1 MLPTRLPKL
10 RAEALLRNPPA
21 RDLDSHRML
30 AAKNVEPVEGSI
42 TAAAPVRMHPVLS
55 AALWLVACGL
65 IAGWLAL
72 LSRHLNDDYR
82 ITHNSGVWIAVADGA
97 RVGRLYPPIF
107 DGAHY
112 AGTRYMPLPILLNAL
127 ASAVVGDPLVG
138 GKLLAGV
145 LMAILLAL
153 VVVALRRFA
162 CPLAIAVA
170 LAAVIVGTETGLQAG
185 SSIGGDLLPALLQV
199 AALVVVTGGATRR
212 RLLIAAAF
220 AGLGAASK
228 LTGVWALFAITSWL
242 LIQRDWRRAA
252 TFAVGGGAVA
262 ASILVLVQVLSGGG
276 LTAHLSAF
284 SVAGVRN
291 LIAFARG
298 PNQVLYQL
306 LGYAAGAV
314 VLVPLAV
321 IGTLL
326 GGWRQV
332 SVIHLAMGYA
342 LMLLLVVYADVG
354 TGFNQLLDFV
364 VLTVLAVGYLAGRAP
379 GQVDPQTR
387 RVVLLTVTVTVL
399 WAGCLDLVRTVA
411 FDLRRSISG
420 SVPGHNLR
428 SARLAASRVGPDQEV
443 LAEDPSIY
451 VALGRQPL
459 VMDPFMITRLDRV
472 HPEQVDPLI
481 SWISSRRFDTV
492 FLVVSLEDRDVEY
505 WWNDFHFGPRV
516 AAALRKN
523 YRPDGL
529 IGRYYVYKPR
539 P

>member
-1 MLPTRLPKL
+1 MLTATNL
-10 RAEALLRNPPA
+10 
-21 RDLDSHRML
+21 
-30 AAKNVEPVEGSI
+30 GSI
-42 TAAAPVRMHPVLS
+42 EKSTASMAPYRMHAVLH
-55 AALWLVACGL
+55 AALWLVACGVL
-65 IAGWLAL
+65 AGWIAL
-72 LSRHLNDDYR
+72 LAFHLHDDYR
-82 ITHNSGVWIAVADGA
+82 ITHNSGVWIAVAEAA
-97 RVGRLYPPIF
+97 RDGRLYPPIF

-112 AGTRYMPLPILLNAL
+112 AGTRYMPGPILLNAL

-153 VVVALRRFA
+153 VILALRRAA
-162 CPLAIAVA
+162 CPRPVAVA

-185 SSIGGDLLPALLQV
+185 SSIGGDLLPAVLQV
-199 AALVVVTGGATRR
+199 AALVVVTGGGTRR
-212 RLLIAAAF
+212 RLLIAAAL
-220 AGLGAASK
+220 AGLAAASK
-228 LTGVWALFAITSWL
+228 LTGVWAFLAISTWL
-242 LIQRDWRRAA
+242 VLQRDWRRAA
-252 TFAVGGGAVA
+252 IFALAGVAVGTAILAVVQ
-262 ASILVLVQVLSGGG
+262 LVTAGG
-276 LTAHLSAF
+276 LVAHLSAF

-291 LIAFARG
+291 LLAVARG

-306 LGYAAGAV
+306 LGYATGAV
-314 VLVPLAV
+314 VLIPLAV
-321 IGTLL
+321 LGALL
-326 GGWRQV
+326 TSEWRQL
-332 SVIHLAMGYA
+332 SLIHLALGYA

-364 VLTVLAVGYLAGRAP
+364 VLTVLAVGYLAGRGP
-379 GQVDPQTR
+379 RETDSHGR
-387 RVVLLTVTVTVL
+387 GVVLLAVMVAVL
-399 WAGCLDLVRTVA
+399 WAAGLDLVRTVG
-411 FDLRRSISG
+411 FDLRRTLSG
-420 SVPGHNLR
+420 AVQGHNTR
-428 SARLAASRVGPDQEV
+428 SAHLAAARIGADQEV

-481 SWISSRRFDTV
+481 SWITSRRFDTV

-516 AAALRKN
+516 TAALRKN